1 MDRKSPLFANI
12 VYFSLYWQRFSGAVA
27 QFSEDENP
35 AALLHVGR
43 TNDHRVAYRR
53 PAAGVTQI
61 GTTKA
66 DGHHGTVLSHPPDR
80 MELGTAQ
87 VHAQD

>member
-1 MDRKSPLFANI
+1 MYRKPPLFANI
-12 VYFSLYWQRFSGAVA
+12 VYFSPYWQRFGRAVA
-27 QFSEDENP
+27 QFSEDEKP
-35 AALLHVGR
+35 AVLPHVGR
-43 TNDHRVAYRR
+43 ANDHRVAYRR

-61 GTTKA
+61 SITEA
-66 DGHHGTVLSHPPDR
+66 DGHHGTVLSHPPNR